1 MPVKYF
7 FAILMFF
14 LLAGVGSTQNFAPVN
29 PDATREAKALLEKL
43 YQLSGKKTLS
53 GQHVYCNDLTSPL
66 DSLYSITGKIPA
78 MWGSDMMGYDH
89 GSADTRQE
97 VIDEAIRQHQ
107 KGSIITLMYH
117 IVKPW
122 DHDSLS
128 YARSVKGM
136 VTDEQW
142 EKVITPGTKEH
153 NQWLVK
159 IDYVASFL
167 KQLQNHNIPVL
178 WRPFHEMNGDWFWYG
193 NRPGE
198 QGIQK
203 LWKMMFNRYV
213 EYHKLNNL
221 IWVWNPNA
229 PRKNAFD
236 YHLFYPGNDF
246 ADVLAADI
254 YANDYKQSHHDQLI
268 ELGGGKPIAIGECG
282 QLPTPE
288 ILSTQPYW
296 VWFMCWSNHIWRAN
310 DPSETSRLYQDNRV
324 ITLK

>member
-14 LLAGVGSTQNFAPVN
+14 LLAGVGSTQTFTPVN
-29 PDATREAKALLEKL
+29 PNATKEAKALLEKL

-53 GQHVYCNDLTSPL
+53 GQHVYCNDLTTPL

-136 VTDEQW
+136 VTDGQW
-142 EKVITPGTKEH
+142 EKVITLRTK
-153 NQWLVK
+153 
-159 IDYVASFL
+159 
-167 KQLQNHNIPVL
+167 
-178 WRPFHEMNGDWFWYG
+178 
-193 NRPGE
+193 
-198 QGIQK
+198 
-203 LWKMMFNRYV
+203 
-213 EYHKLNNL
+213 
-221 IWVWNPNA
+221 
-229 PRKNAFD
+229 
-236 YHLFYPGNDF
+236 
-246 ADVLAADI
+246 
-254 YANDYKQSHHDQLI
+254 
-268 ELGGGKPIAIGECG
+268 
-282 QLPTPE
+282 
-288 ILSTQPYW
+288 
-296 VWFMCWSNHIWRAN
+296 
-310 DPSETSRLYQDNRV
+310 
-324 ITLK
+324 

>member
-7 FAILMFF
+7 FAILLFF
-14 LLAGVGSTQNFAPVN
+14 LLAGVGSTQTFTPVN
-29 PDATREAKALLEKL
+29 PNATKEAKALLEKL

-53 GQHVYCNDLTSPL
+53 GQHVYCNDLTTPL

-97 VIDEAIRQHQ
+97 VSDEAIRQHRN
-107 KGSIITLMYH
+107 GSIITLMYH
-117 IVKPW
+117 MVKPW

-128 YARSVKGM
+128 YVRSIKGL

-142 EKVITPGTKEH
+142 EKVIKPGTKEH
-153 NQWLVK
+153 NQWLEK

-198 QGIQK
+198 HGIQK
-203 LWKMMFNRYV
+203 
-213 EYHKLNNL
+213 
-221 IWVWNPNA
+221 
-229 PRKNAFD
+229 
-236 YHLFYPGNDF
+236 
-246 ADVLAADI
+246 
-254 YANDYKQSHHDQLI
+254 Q
-268 ELGGGKPIAIGECG
+268 IG
-282 QLPTPE
+282 
-288 ILSTQPYW
+288 
-296 VWFMCWSNHIWRAN
+296 RA
-310 DPSETSRLYQDNRV
+310 SCRARV
-324 ITLK
+324 